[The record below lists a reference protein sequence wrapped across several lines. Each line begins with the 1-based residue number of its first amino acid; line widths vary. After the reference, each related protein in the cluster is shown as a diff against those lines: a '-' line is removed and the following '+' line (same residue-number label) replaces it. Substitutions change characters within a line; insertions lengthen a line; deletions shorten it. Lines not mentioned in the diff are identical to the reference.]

1 MRLDR
6 LHIQNFRCYEDATF
20 DFQPGF
26 NLVVGVNGSGK
37 TSLLQAVAAS
47 YIDFVAATGKSEVHL
62 PDEDI
67 RFVVDKY
74 EGRSRFERRFP
85 VVLAAHGQVFDCSSW
100 SMLRERHDVPFL
112 SDILLDAEVTE
123 KISNIDKGK
132 SIDLP
137 VLAFYR
143 SNRRWRGAGVSS
155 EFAASQRLSRLDGY
169 NNWSD
174 ASANLRDFESWVI
187 GKTLERMQWLLE
199 AGSPLTGRETELTW
213 INSMISLAVP
223 GATGIRYD
231 LRLQNMMVE
240 FDEARSFPFSDLS
253 DGQRG
258 MIALFTDIARRMCIL
273 NPHMGKDVLK
283 NTAGVVI
290 IDELDIHLHPAWQR
304 SIVPALRQAFPKVQF
319 IAASHSPQ
327 IIGSLKPQEVILLNN
342 GDPSHPR
349 VTYGLDSSSVLEEV
363 MGVNQRE
370 PEIESLLSELFS
382 TLEDNDLKKA
392 KSQLAALKKKAPDL
406 PEFAGAE
413 ALIRRKEILGK

>member
-37 TSLLQAVAAS
+37 TSLLNAVAQS
-47 YIDFVAATGKSEVHL
+47 FN
-62 PDEDI
+62 DI
-67 RFVVDKY
+67 FGSIGHPMKISDDDDVRTVINHH
-74 EGRSRFERRFP
+74 ENGNRFERIFPLILECNGKAFQSSSWTRAKYQPSHGEGPLIP
-85 VVLAAHGQVFDCSSW
+85 VVDMNVFSSSALAGN
-100 SMLRERHDVPFL
+100 
-112 SDILLDAEVTE
+112 T
-123 KISNIDKGK
+123 
-132 SIDLP
+132 DLP
-137 VLAFYR
+137 LIAFYR
-143 SNRRWRGAGVSS
+143 ADRRWANSTGSTEQAVS
-155 EFAASQRLSRLDGY
+155 LKISRIDGY
-169 NNWSD
+169 KDWSNAT
-174 ASANLRDFESWVI
+174 ASLQDFENWLI
-187 GKTLERMQWLLE
+187 KKTLEQLQKAFRSTNSVSGFNNELSLVNSALQAMLP
-199 AGSPLTGRETELTW
+199 GSKGLYYDVELASLIVDMGGNLTSR
-213 INSMISLAVP
+213 
-223 GATGIRYD
+223 
-231 LRLQNMMVE
+231 
-240 FDEARSFPFSDLS
+240 FSNLS

-258 MIALFTDIARRMCIL
+258 MVALFTDIARRMCIL

-283 NTAGVVI
+283 NTSGVVI

-304 SIVPALRQAFPKVQF
+304 SIVPALRQTFPKIQF

-327 IIGSLKPQEVILLNN
+327 IIGSLKPEEVIVLRN

-370 PEIESLLSELFS
+370 PEIEELLSELFS

-392 KSQLAALKKKAPDL
+392 KSQLEALKKKAPDL